1 MMSLIIRVVT
11 SFWSQKGHMN
21 AAAICHLIC
30 CTSELPLA
38 NAFVVQV
45 GFSLISWEGRKNAF
59 ELHPIPCT
67 NPWFTMKL
75 LCYHMFSVVR
85 VQRLL
90 DFIAEDGTYSLP
102 CRHLPQ
108 GYGWSM
114 EVSYG
119 EHMRAE
125 IGSCRYIISKNL
137 TTFLINTFKDLL
149 PFSWMLCNMI
159 FFVL

>member
-1 MMSLIIRVVT
+1 
-11 SFWSQKGHMN
+11 MN

-30 CTSELPLA
+30 CISGLPLA
-38 NAFVVQV
+38 SAFVVQV
-45 GFSLISWEGRKNAF
+45 DFSLISSEGRKNAF

-67 NPWFTMKL
+67 NPCFPMKL

-90 DFIAEDGTYSLP
+90 DFIAEDGIYSLP

-119 EHMRAE
+119 EHIASGNWE
-125 IGSCRYIISKNL
+125 IGSCRYKQKSHNIPK
-137 TTFLINTFKDLL
+137 
-149 PFSWMLCNMI
+149 
-159 FFVL
+159 